1 MNWRVRLRYH
11 RAMSS
16 VSCRVASDADVP
28 AMARI
33 RALTW
38 GEEQSWKK
46 SIRAY
51 MAGVADPQKALKSRI
66 VLVAE
71 GEESIVGLIAGHL
84 TRRYEC
90 DGELQW
96 IDVVPQQRGQGV
108 AAQLLRRLA
117 EWFVE
122 QKAWKICVDVQP
134 KNTVARK
141 FYRRHGAEDLNPHW
155 MVWKD
160 IRVVFN
166 NSGG

>member
-1 MNWRVRLRYH
+1 MAY
-11 RAMSS
+11 
-16 VSCRVASDADVP
+16 RVATEADI
-28 AMARI
+28 AGMARI

-46 SIRAY
+46 SIAAY
-51 MAGVADPQKALKSRI
+51 MDGAADPQKALKSRI

-71 GEESIVGLIAGHL
+71 EEGSVVGLIAGHL
-84 TRRYEC
+84 TRRYAC

-96 IDVVPQQRGQGV
+96 IDVVPERRGLGV

-117 EWFVE
+117 EWFAE
-122 QKAWKICVDVQP
+122 QNARKICVDVQP

-141 FYRRHGAEDLNPHW
+141 FYSRHGAQELNPHW

-160 IRVVFN
+160 IRVVL
-166 NSGG
+166 NSSGR